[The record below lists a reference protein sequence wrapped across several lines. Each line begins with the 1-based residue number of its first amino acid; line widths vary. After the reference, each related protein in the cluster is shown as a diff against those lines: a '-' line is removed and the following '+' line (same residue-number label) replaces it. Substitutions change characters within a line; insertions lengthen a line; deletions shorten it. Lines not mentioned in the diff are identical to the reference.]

1 MFSTLKAYAYAFI
14 AALVAV
20 AGVVL
25 YGKGRKDA
33 SNENTIQ
40 EQDDYIHTRKQ
51 MDDADIGPSDDDV
64 AEWLRKRG
72 GKRGGGL

>member
-1 MFSTLKAYAYAFI
+1 MFSTLKAYLYAFI
-14 AALVAV
+14 AVLAAV
-20 AGVVL
+20 GSAML

-33 SNENTIQ
+33 NNENKIQ

-51 MDDADIGPSDDDV
+51 MDDAKEPSDDDV

-72 GKRGGGL
+72 GK